1 MQPNHRV
8 SESGVEQQRGY
19 AWVGSSTTSNKSF
32 KALVRRD
39 GVWGAWVSCDN
50 GLWLTQSAS
59 GVRFLSAGFLI
70 KSPMP
75 A

>member
-8 SESGVEQQRGY
+8 SESGVEQQRGN
-19 AWVGSSTTSNKSF
+19 AWMGSSTTSNKSF

-50 GLWLTQSAS
+50 GL
-59 GVRFLSAGFLI
+59 
-70 KSPMP
+70 
-75 A
+75 